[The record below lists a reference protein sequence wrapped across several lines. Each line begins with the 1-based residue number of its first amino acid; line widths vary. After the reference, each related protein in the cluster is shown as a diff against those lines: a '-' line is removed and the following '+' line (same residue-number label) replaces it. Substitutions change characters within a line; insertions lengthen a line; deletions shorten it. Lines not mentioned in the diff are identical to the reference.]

1 MHTLFKKNGEK
12 HRCFVLQM
20 QIVDPYSSE
29 VESVVKRRVGCPS
42 LESNLFVW
50 HIDTSQTFLSQ
61 PKVKTVHL
69 KSELF
74 VTYTILEEKVNMN
87 VNKAK
92 CRRGVVVIT
101 TAQPHSTKA
110 WTQLLRRLKPC
121 SRRVGDS
128 RWWRSLTMISAGN
141 KAKRLSLVNHT
152 TKTIHHHHHDRHHH
166 VWYRFLKKIMPERF
180 VGSLYRGS
188 VSWYLVCW
196 KIFCIFFPIK

>member
-101 TAQPHSTKA
+101 TAQPHSTKPELSFCA
-110 WTQLLRRLKPC
+110 GSNPARGVSEIRDGEDRWQWSRLEIRLNAFRWSTIPQKQFIIIIIIVVIIMFGTVFWKKSCQKGLLEVFIEVLF
-121 SRRVGDS
+121 
-128 RWWRSLTMISAGN
+128 
-141 KAKRLSLVNHT
+141 
-152 TKTIHHHHHDRHHH
+152 HD
-166 VWYRFLKKIMPERF
+166 I
-180 VGSLYRGS
+180 
-188 VSWYLVCW
+188 
-196 KIFCIFFPIK
+196 